1 MEIRT
6 KITGDKM
13 EIMLKGRMDTN
24 TSPEFEKEVFPKLE
38 GIKEIILDME
48 NLSYISS
55 AGLRVVLLCQKKM
68 NTAAGTM
75 VVKNVNELVMEVF
88 SATGFDTIL
97 TIENE
102 R

>member
-6 KITGDKM
+6 KIIGDKM

-38 GIKEIILDME
+38 GIREIILDME